1 MLAEQKHVER
11 PPLIEARGVTKS
23 FGRVVALRGA
33 DFAAWPGEVSAL
45 VGDNGAGKST
55 LIKIFSGALQ
65 PDGGEVLL
73 DGQPI
78 HISSPAEARQLG
90 IETVYQDLALAPS
103 LDVASNLFLG
113 REARQRGLLGA
124 IGFLDDRLM
133 RKRAQEEMANLQIGL
148 SSVRQP
154 VLTLSGGQ
162 RQAIAVARAVAWGKR
177 IVIMDEPTA
186 ALGIRE
192 SRMVLQLI
200 KRIKET
206 GVAVIMISHNL
217 PEVFEVADRITIL
230 RLGRTVRQM
239 RREEASMDE
248 VVAFMTGARVEQA
261 AAL

>member
-1 MLAEQKHVER
+1 MER
-11 PPLIEARGVTKS
+11 PPLIEARSITKS

-65 PDGGEVLL
+65 PDGGQLFL

-78 HISSPAEARQLG
+78 RISSPAEARQLG

-192 SRMVLQLI
+192 SRMVLRLI

-239 RREEASMDE
+239 RREEASMDD

-261 AAL
+261 AV

>member
-1 MLAEQKHVER
+1 MLAEQKHVDR
-11 PPLIEARGVTKS
+11 PPLIEARGITKS

-65 PDGGEVLL
+65 PDGGELLL
-73 DGQPI
+73 DGRPI
-78 HISSPAEARQLG
+78 RISSPAEARQLG

-162 RQAIAVARAVAWGKR
+162 RQAIAVARAVAWGRR

-192 SRMVLQLI
+192 SRMVLRLI
-200 KRIKET
+200 KRIKER
-206 GVAVIMISHNL
+206 GLAVIMISHNL

-248 VVAFMTGARVEQA
+248 VVAFMTGAKVEQA
-261 AAL
+261 AV

>member
-1 MLAEQKHVER
+1 MER
-11 PPLIEARGVTKS
+11 PPLIEARGITKS

-55 LIKIFSGALQ
+55 LIKILSGALQ
-65 PDGGEVLL
+65 PDGGQLFL

-78 HISSPAEARQLG
+78 RISSPAEARQLG

-192 SRMVLQLI
+192 SRMVVRLI

-206 GVAVIMISHNL
+206 GLAVVMISHNL

-239 RREEASMDE
+239 RREEASMDD

-261 AAL
+261 AV

>member
-1 MLAEQKHVER
+1 MDR

-65 PDGGEVLL
+65 PDSGELFL
-73 DGQPI
+73 DGQPR

-192 SRMVLQLI
+192 SRMVLRLI

-239 RREEASMDE
+239 RREEASMDD

-261 AAL
+261 AV

>member
-1 MLAEQKHVER
+1 VDR

-33 DFAAWPGEVSAL
+33 IFAAWPGEVSAL

-65 PDGGEVLL
+65 PDGGQLFL

-78 HISSPAEARQLG
+78 RISSPAEARQLG

-192 SRMVLQLI
+192 SRMVLRLI

-239 RREEASMDE
+239 RREEASMDD

-261 AAL
+261 AV

>member
-1 MLAEQKHVER
+1 MDGS
-11 PPLIEARGVTKS
+11 PLIEARGITKS

-65 PDGGEVLL
+65 PDGGELFL
-73 DGQPI
+73 DGRPV
-78 HISSPAEARQLG
+78 HVSSPAEARQLG

-133 RKRAQEEMANLQIGL
+133 RKRAQEEMATLQIGL

-162 RQAIAVARAVAWGKR
+162 RQAIAVARAVAWGRR

-186 ALGIRE
+186 ALSIRE

>member
-1 MLAEQKHVER
+1 MMAEQHNVDR
-11 PPLIEARGVTKS
+11 PPLIEARGISKS

-73 DGQPI
+73 DGRPTQ
-78 HISSPAEARQLG
+78 ISSPAEARQLG

-133 RKRAQEEMANLQIGL
+133 RQRAQQEMANLQIGL
-148 SSVRQP
+148 TSVRQP

-162 RQAIAVARAVAWGKR
+162 RQAIAVARAVAWGRR

-239 RREEASMDE
+239 RREEASMDD

-261 AAL
+261 AV

>member
-1 MLAEQKHVER
+1 VER
-11 PPLIEARGVTKS
+11 PPLIEARGITRS
-23 FGRVVALRGA
+23 FGRVVALRSA

-65 PDGGEVLL
+65 PDSGELLL

-124 IGFLDDRLM
+124 LGFLDDRLM

-186 ALGIRE
+186 ALGVRE

-239 RREEASMDE
+239 RREEASMDD